1 MHVALKSVEV
11 STPAHR
17 ERQMRIGFIAAG
29 SSRVGGSKAEWD
41 M

>member
-11 STPAHR
+11 SSQGPR
-17 ERQMRIGFIAAG
+17 ERQVQIGFIVAG
-29 SSRVGGSKAEWD
+29 SSRVGDSKAEWD